1 MSRLSLVEVAQ
12 GYGLELRR
20 SGRTW
25 VGRCPFH
32 PDTRP
37 SFHIYPDNHYHC
49 FGCRA
54 HGSVIDF
61 VAWAEGMEWKDALLM
76 LAQGGVAAATA
87 PRKLSTPFPE
97 ERQPTAEELAAVHAA
112 WEACLRHVGHH
123 RAEAYLRRRGIS
135 PEAARALGMGY
146 WAPGVAA
153 RLEALGLVEAA
164 LAVGLLRRR
173 RPREEGKEQ
182 PGPGYYEP
190 FRGRIIIAD
199 ISREGKATWLTG
211 RAADDTTEPK
221 YLNVSLPKPILGLEQ
236 LEGDRVVLVEGPLD
250 WAAARIMGLP
260 AAATLGVGVSK
271 LRLLPLARFRR
282 VVILFD
288 SDEAGKTAARE
299 LAAALGTRAVI
310 VSLPGGIKD
319 VAEALLHPDLQE
331 RVRAAVQRALEQ
343 P

>member
-1 MSRLSLVEVAQ
+1 
-12 GYGLELRR
+12 
-20 SGRTW
+20 
-25 VGRCPFH
+25 
-32 PDTRP
+32 
-37 SFHIYPDNHYHC
+37 
-49 FGCRA
+49 
-54 HGSVIDF
+54 
-61 VAWAEGMEWKDALLM
+61 
-76 LAQGGVAAATA
+76 
-87 PRKLSTPFPE
+87 
-97 ERQPTAEELAAVHAA
+97 
-112 WEACLRHVGHH
+112 
-123 RAEAYLRRRGIS
+123 
-135 PEAARALGMGY
+135 MGY

-182 PGPGYYEP
+182 PGYYEP

-221 YLNVSLPKPILGLEQ
+221 YLNVSLPKPILGLGQ
-236 LEGDRVVLVEGPLD
+236 VEGDQVVLVEGPLD

-288 SDEAGKTAARE
+288 SDEAGRAAARE
-299 LAAALGTRAVI
+299 LAAALGSRAAI
-310 VSLPGGIKD
+310 ASLPRGVKD
-319 VAEALLHPDLQE
+319 VADALLHPDLQE
-331 RVRAAVQRALEQ
+331 RVRAGVQRALEQ

>member
-1 MSRLSLVEVAQ
+1 MA
-12 GYGLELRR
+12 
-20 SGRTW
+20 
-25 VGRCPFH
+25 PH
-32 PDTRP
+32 KPPAP
-37 SFHIYPDNHYHC
+37 SI
-49 FGCRA
+49 
-54 HGSVIDF
+54 
-61 VAWAEGMEWKDALLM
+61 
-76 LAQGGVAAATA
+76 
-87 PRKLSTPFPE
+87 E
-97 ERQPTAEELAAVHAA
+97 ERQPTPDELAAVHAA
-112 WEACLRHVGHH
+112 WEACLRHWGHP

-135 PEAARALGMGY
+135 PEAARALGIGY

-173 RPREEGKEQ
+173 RPREEGKER
-182 PGPGYYEP
+182 PGYYEP

-211 RAADDTTEPK
+211 RAADDTTEPR
-221 YLNVSLPKPILGLEQ
+221 YLNVSLPKPILGLGQ
-236 LEGDRVVLVEGPLD
+236 VEGDQVVLVEGPLD

-288 SDEAGKTAARE
+288 SDEAGRAAARE
-299 LAAALGTRAVI
+299 LAAALGARAVI
-310 VSLPGGIKD
+310 ASLPRGVKD
-319 VAEALLHPDLQE
+319 VADALLHPDLQE